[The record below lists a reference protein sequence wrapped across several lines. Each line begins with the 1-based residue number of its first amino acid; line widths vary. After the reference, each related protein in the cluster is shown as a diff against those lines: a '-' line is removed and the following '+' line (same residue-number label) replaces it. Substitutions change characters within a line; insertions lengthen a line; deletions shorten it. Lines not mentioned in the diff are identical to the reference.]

1 MAPAPTNPAA
11 SLPAGLRLRRQSRLR
26 ARATRGD
33 SAAFAVLFERHHQE
47 LYRFCRS
54 ILRHEEDARDAVK
67 SAMTKAYAALQTEE
81 RDFELRPWLFRIA
94 HNEAISILRARRP
107 AEDLDAV
114 ADAGEDSLLQTVAD
128 RERLAELRTDLLDL
142 PERQRAA
149 LVLRELSGLSHD
161 EIAGVL
167 GSTSRS
173 VKQTIFEARA
183 ALHECAEGRA
193 MACEAVQRALSD
205 GDGRVLRARRMRS
218 HLSSCSE
225 CSSFAAALR
234 RRRGSR

>member
-54 ILRHEEDARDAVK
+54 ILRHEEDARDAVQ
-67 SAMTKAYAALQTEE
+67 SAMTRPTQRCRPRSATSSCARGCSGSPTTRRSRSCGHAA
-81 RDFELRPWLFRIA
+81 A
-94 HNEAISILRARRP
+94 
-107 AEDLDAV
+107 DLDAV

-128 RERLAELRTDLLDL
+128 RERLAELRPTCSTC
-142 PERQRAA
+142 PSASARRWSCASSAA
-149 LVLRELSGLSHD
+149 SSHD

-167 GSTSRS
+167 ASTPRS

-193 MACEAVQRALSD
+193 MAV
-205 GDGRVLRARRMRS
+205 RR
-218 HLSSCSE
+218 SSAPCRTAT
-225 CSSFAAALR
+225 AASCAPA
-234 RRRGSR
+234 GCAPT